1 MLTEIGFDGYKAN
14 SRPVIARQKV
24 RFVGEHVAVILAES
38 EYIARDAIE
47 LIEVDYEALPAAA
60 RLETAFGDD
69 APLVHDHIDKNIMF
83 RAAFSTDNFE
93 AEFASTGLVIKKRFR
108 NGRVAGT
115 PLEQRGGLEV
125 RAQVRQK

>member
-69 APLVHDHIDKNIMF
+69 APLVHDHIDKNIM
-83 RAAFSTDNFE
+83 RSEERRVGKECVSTCRSRWAPYN
-93 AEFASTGLVIKKRFR
+93 
-108 NGRVAGT
+108 
-115 PLEQRGGLEV
+115 
-125 RAQVRQK
+125 

>member
-1 MLTEIGFDGYKAN
+1 MSPHAHANIRSIDATAALALPGVIAVLTGEDFSSLSAPMLTEIGFDGYKAN

-60 RLETAFGDD
+60 RLETRSEEHTSELQSLLRLSYAVFC
-69 APLVHDHIDKNIMF
+69 L
-83 RAAFSTDNFE
+83 
-93 AEFASTGLVIKKRFR
+93 
-108 NGRVAGT
+108 
-115 PLEQRGGLEV
+115 
-125 RAQVRQK
+125 